1 MFSHRFLSG
10 FQTRGSDTSLTLNTF
25 PKDQLRRQYEY
36 YLPVAVN
43 SWDANSSQPNFDAW
57 RTSVRTRARN
67 GEPGNSYIKQVVKRL
82 GGGWTASSSGCER
95 VFGTQKRSFE
105 PHREDCGRDAVES
118 ELVLEGL
125 NQVQQ
130 ALSVLITSKCSC
142 FSRECSLP
150 GCFVCS
156 HVASTVDGRQRVR
169 DFPLPG
175 SKDSGPH
182 PDDFHILRESK

>member
-67 GEPGNSYIKQVVKRL
+67 GSPGNSYIKQVVMGDEDEDRSINLRVTFDVPGITEKH
-82 GGGWTASSSGCER
+82 GSVEKKNEYKER
-95 VFGTQKRSFE
+95 
-105 PHREDCGRDAVES
+105 
-118 ELVLEGL
+118 
-125 NQVQQ
+125 
-130 ALSVLITSKCSC
+130 I
-142 FSRECSLP
+142 
-150 GCFVCS
+150 
-156 HVASTVDGRQRVR
+156 
-169 DFPLPG
+169 
-175 SKDSGPH
+175 
-182 PDDFHILRESK
+182 